1 MEKIVISSMVM
12 MRSCTGLVLPRTAPK
27 EIRTVA
33 VLKSAFIILQERK
46 AIKVQQVTSSFYFY
60 RKQSLVEKSDT
71 LEDVDFDLAVL
82 HVPEALHEEAP
93 LQAEGSQEQVDAH
106 AAEPVS
112 LQEGHEEAEADED
125 HDVNVLKHC
134 RSEREVS

>member
-46 AIKVQQVTSSFYFY
+46 AVKVQQVTSSL
-60 RKQSLVEKSDT
+60 SL
-71 LEDVDFDLAVL
+71 
-82 HVPEALHEEAP
+82 
-93 LQAEGSQEQVDAH
+93 
-106 AAEPVS
+106 
-112 LQEGHEEAEADED
+112 LQETVTCG
-125 HDVNVLKHC
+125 
-134 RSEREVS
+134 EVRHT